1 MTDDELIAK
10 LRPSWMP
17 RNHQTSIKVKAA
29 NRIEEL
35 LEENRELR
43 AAMTGEPVGD
53 WFMEGLIQ
61 GFTPPEAEPS

>member
-17 RNHQTSIKVKAA
+17 RNHQRSLSVKAA

-35 LEENRELR
+35 LAEVAELR
-43 AAMTGEPVGD
+43 AVVNSMVLDLDD
-53 WFMEGLIQ
+53 WPG
-61 GFTPPEAEPS
+61 A